1 MLAHGAVGGQLK
13 TLKTAVHLIAR
24 DRLLLSYDMALTT
37 LGKLMQL
44 AAK

>member
-24 DRLLLSYDMALTT
+24 DRLLSYDMALTT
-37 LGKLMQL
+37 LGKFMQL